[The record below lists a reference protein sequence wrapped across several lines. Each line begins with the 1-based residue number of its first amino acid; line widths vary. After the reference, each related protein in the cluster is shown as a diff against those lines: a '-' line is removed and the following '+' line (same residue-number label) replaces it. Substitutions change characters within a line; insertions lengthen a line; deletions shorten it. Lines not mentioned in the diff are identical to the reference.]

1 MHENIMTI
9 NLLPEAVK
17 EHVTTRCQVMDNQV
31 CNQVVADKP
40 KMYDKK
46 VCRSSREA
54 KLSATVL

>member
-1 MHENIMTI
+1 MTI